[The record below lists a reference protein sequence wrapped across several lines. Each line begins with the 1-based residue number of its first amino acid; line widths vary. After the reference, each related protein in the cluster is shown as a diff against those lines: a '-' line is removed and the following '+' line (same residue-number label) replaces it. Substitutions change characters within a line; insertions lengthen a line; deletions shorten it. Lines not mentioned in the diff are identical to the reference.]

1 MDANQEIWQ
10 HIKEIISKDVSGT
23 SMDTWFNTA
32 QVYEFTAERLVILEP
47 SSLKR
52 SILSSRF
59 LPNIKAA
66 LQELLSADYEVA
78 FIEKKPEEKEKPGQG
93 QDGDDYT
100 FDTFVVGPSNR
111 FAYAAA
117 KAVAQSQPSQ
127 YNPLYI
133 HGPSGLGKTHLLYA
147 IRHEAGKMH
156 PEFKVVLARGADF
169 MNELILAIQN
179 GRKEEFRMKYR
190 DCDMLLIDD
199 IQIIAG
205 KQSTEEEI
213 FQIFNTLFEARKT
226 IVFTSD
232 RPPQE
237 MALLSDRIRS
247 RLSMGLLAD
256 ISTPDFETRA
266 AIVLNKSQQL
276 NMNLS
281 MDVVNYIADNITSN
295 VRQLEGAVKKI
306 HAHRELMGGEV
317 SLSNVS
323 EILKDMYRE
332 KTAYVPTPDDIIDE
346 TAKYYGISP
355 KDLRG
360 KSRTREVAQAR
371 HIAMYLIRQL
381 TNLSLQDVGRI
392 FDRDHTTVLNS
403 LSNVEARISR
413 EKDFNLVLKDIT
425 SNINSRD
432 D

>member
-1 MDANQEIWQ
+1 MCGEAFCENVEGSFLCVCADESQEY
-10 HIKEIISKDVSGT
+10 SPMT
-23 SMDTWFNTA
+23 
-32 QVYEFTAERLVILEP
+32 
-47 SSLKR
+47 
-52 SILSSRF
+52 
-59 LPNIKAA
+59 
-66 LQELLSADYEVA
+66 
-78 FIEKKPEEKEKPGQG
+78 GQ
-93 QDGDDYT
+93 
-100 FDTFVVGPSNR
+100 
-111 FAYAAA
+111 
-117 KAVAQSQPSQ
+117 
-127 YNPLYI
+127 
-133 HGPSGLGKTHLLYA
+133 
-147 IRHEAGKMH
+147 
-156 PEFKVVLARGADF
+156 
-169 MNELILAIQN
+169 
-179 GRKEEFRMKYR
+179 
-190 DCDMLLIDD
+190 C
-199 IQIIAG
+199 
-205 KQSTEEEI
+205 
-213 FQIFNTLFEARKT
+213 
-226 IVFTSD
+226 
-232 RPPQE
+232 
-237 MALLSDRIRS
+237 RS